1 LDFSYSVFGFS
12 VRSNRP
18 IPGLNP
24 ANATPLRA
32 DVQIHLAAAP
42 FGSAESSPKSQV
54 LLFVSS
60 ILDKIGEPAFKIWK
74 IAEGDFLHL
83 KYCDGVQFWIK
94 REGGQVWAQWPETS
108 SLEDAAT
115 YLLGPVLGL
124 VLRLRGI
131 PCIHAS
137 AVVIENRAIAFV
149 GEEGAGKSTTAAAF
163 ARRGHAVLSD
173 DIVALVEQDGAI
185 HVRPAYPYLSL
196 WPDSVRMLYGVE
208 KSLPSFSDNWDKR
221 VLSTAD
227 QSIRFANQSFPL
239 GAIFILGERSR
250 NPSAPLLD
258 SITPQDSLL
267 SLVANSYATRL
278 LSSEM
283 RAHEFKFL
291 GRVILSVPVFRVRPH
306 EEPARIDRLCDLI
319 CEVLPKL
326 QESSS
331 SSLKCS
337 MRAQA

>member
-24 ANATPLRA
+24 ANATPLPA
-32 DVQIHLAAAP
+32 DIQIHLAAVP

-115 YLLGPVLGL
+115 YLLGPVMGL
-124 VLRLRGI
+124 ALCLRGV
-131 PCIHAS
+131 PCLHAS

-163 ARRGHAVLSD
+163 SRRGHAVLSD

-185 HVRPAYPYLSL
+185 QVRPAYPYLSL
-196 WPDSVRMLYGVE
+196 WPDSVRMLYGL
-208 KSLPSFSDNWDKR
+208 KKDLPSFSGNWEKR

-227 QSIRFANQSFPL
+227 QSFRFANQSFPL
-239 GAIFILGERSR
+239 GAIVILGERSR
-250 NPSAPLLD
+250 NPTAPLVD
-258 SITPQDSLL
+258 PMTPQDGLL

-283 RAHEFKFL
+283 RAHEFRFL
-291 GRVILSVPVFRVRPH
+291 GRVILNVPVFRVRPH
-306 EEPARIDRLCDLI
+306 EDPARIDRLCDLI
-319 CEVLPKL
+319 CEALPKL
-326 QESSS
+326 LESSS

-337 MRAQA
+337 TREQA